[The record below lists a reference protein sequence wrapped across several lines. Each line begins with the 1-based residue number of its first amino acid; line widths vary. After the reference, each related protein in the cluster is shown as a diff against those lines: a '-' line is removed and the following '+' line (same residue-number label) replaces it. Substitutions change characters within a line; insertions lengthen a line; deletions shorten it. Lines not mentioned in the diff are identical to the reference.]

1 MQNNSPTESQEEI
14 LAKLEK
20 HLPKS
25 SPSYPNFVMFSY
37 AAHLLIKETE

>member
-14 LAKLEK
+14 LAK
-20 HLPKS
+20 
-25 SPSYPNFVMFSY
+25 FVMFSY